1 MLELKEFLN
10 EPKIEKTKLYQRLQC
25 SKNEAL
31 ILKEL
36 CKSYVCASASVSA
49 FSLLVGLFGEK
60 DYVYLDYL
68 EDLKGLI
75 KRGFVTSGSGFFK
88 NIDSNKLSNS
98 KLVLLQSELSLSQY
112 FLDFIDSK
120 TSFKV
125 PKIKAYG
132 AYLEYLRDEF
142 LKVELYEKLSF
153 ARHSEYYAVLKSH
166 IKEFEKY
173 IKECL
178 KLSKFHNVLNAIFK
192 EHSLNAKEQILF
204 LALLKEEYT
213 LSHENSSTREQNAL
227 LNLISE
233 NELELRQNKKLLEDD
248 SKLLNL
254 IEYDE
259 YLNAFGELSKSFFI
273 SDEVLERVIN
283 SPTKQNQK
291 LKLESLV
298 KEQEIFELIEPNIDI
313 NDIIMPEN
321 TKELLSN
328 ILKQKDKKVLERL
341 SLWGIKSSKN
351 IEAKIIFYGPPGTG
365 KTMSAFGVAKA
376 MKKAVLSFDCS
387 KILSKW
393 VGESEQNVRKIF
405 DTYKNIAN
413 SCKQSPILLL
423 NEADQFLSTRI
434 EGGSGSDK
442 MHNQMQ
448 NIFLEQIE
456 RFSGVL
462 IATTNFL
469 ESLDSAFSRRFD
481 LKIEFKKPDFKDR
494 LKMWEKFLP
503 QNADF
508 EEAFELET
516 LAKYE
521 LSGAQILM
529 VVKNTALKTAIS
541 KDGIFTMRAFLES
554 IQKELEGSLDRKST
568 RLNSSHLK
576 LSRMPSS
583 A

>member
-10 EPKIEKTKLYQRLQC
+10 EPKIEKSKLYQRLQC

-49 FSLLVGLFGEK
+49 FSLLAGLFGEK
-60 DYVYLDYL
+60 DYAYLDYL
-68 EDLKGLI
+68 EDLKSLI

-112 FLDFIDSK
+112 FLDFLDSK
-120 TSFKV
+120 TSFEV

-142 LKVELYEKLSF
+142 LRVELYEKLSF

-192 EHSLNAKEQILF
+192 EHALNAKEQILF

-213 LSHENSSTREQNAL
+213 LSHENSAAREQNAL

-503 QNADF
+503 KNADF

-554 IQKELEGSLDRKST
+554 IQKELEGSFDKS
-568 RLNSSHLK
+568 K
-576 LSRMPSS
+576 IVGF
-583 A
+583 

>member
-60 DYVYLDYL
+60 DYAYLDYL

-192 EHSLNAKEQILF
+192 EHALNTKEQILF

-213 LSHENSSTREQNAL
+213 LSHENSAAREQNAL

-508 EEAFELET
+508 EETFELET

-554 IQKELEGSLDRKST
+554 IQKELEGSFDKS
-568 RLNSSHLK
+568 K
-576 LSRMPSS
+576 IVGF
-583 A
+583 

>member
-49 FSLLVGLFGEK
+49 FSLLAGLFGEK
-60 DYVYLDYL
+60 DYAYLDYL

-112 FLDFIDSK
+112 FLDFLDSK
-120 TSFKV
+120 TSFEV

-192 EHSLNAKEQILF
+192 EHALNAKEQILF
-204 LALLKEEYT
+204 LSLLKEEYT
-213 LSHENSSTREQNAL
+213 LSHENSAAREQNAL

-554 IQKELEGSLDRKST
+554 IQKELEGSFDKS
-568 RLNSSHLK
+568 K
-576 LSRMPSS
+576 IVGF
-583 A
+583 

>member
-112 FLDFIDSK
+112 FLDFLDSK
-120 TSFKV
+120 TSFEV

-192 EHSLNAKEQILF
+192 EHALNTKEQILF

-213 LSHENSSTREQNAL
+213 LSHENSAAREQNAL

-554 IQKELEGSLDRKST
+554 IQKELEGSFDKS
-568 RLNSSHLK
+568 K
-576 LSRMPSS
+576 IVGF
-583 A
+583 

>member
-10 EPKIEKTKLYQRLQC
+10 EPKIEKSKLYQRLQC

-60 DYVYLDYL
+60 DYAYLDYL

-192 EHSLNAKEQILF
+192 EHALNTKEQILF

-213 LSHENSSTREQNAL
+213 LSHENSAAREQNAL

-529 VVKNTALKTAIS
+529 IVKNTAIKTAIS

-554 IQKELEGSLDRKST
+554 IQKELEGSFDKS
-568 RLNSSHLK
+568 K
-576 LSRMPSS
+576 IVGF
-583 A
+583 

>member
-49 FSLLVGLFGEK
+49 FSLLAGLFGEK
-60 DYVYLDYL
+60 DYAYLDYL
-68 EDLKGLI
+68 EDLKSLI

-120 TSFKV
+120 TSFEV

-142 LKVELYEKLSF
+142 LRVELYEKLSF

-192 EHSLNAKEQILF
+192 EHALNAKEQILF

-273 SDEVLERVIN
+273 GDEVLERVIN

-554 IQKELEGSLDRKST
+554 IQKELEGSFDKS
-568 RLNSSHLK
+568 K
-576 LSRMPSS
+576 IVGF
-583 A
+583 

>member
-49 FSLLVGLFGEK
+49 FSLLAGLFGEK
-60 DYVYLDYL
+60 DYAYLDYL

-120 TSFKV
+120 TSFEV

-142 LKVELYEKLSF
+142 LRVELYEKLSF

-192 EHSLNAKEQILF
+192 EHALNAKEQILF

-508 EEAFELET
+508 EETFELET

-554 IQKELEGSLDRKST
+554 IQKELEGSFDKS
-568 RLNSSHLK
+568 K
-576 LSRMPSS
+576 IVGF
-583 A
+583 

>member
-10 EPKIEKTKLYQRLQC
+10 EPKIEKSKLYQRLQC

-49 FSLLVGLFGEK
+49 FSLLAGLFGEK
-60 DYVYLDYL
+60 DYAYLDYL

-120 TSFKV
+120 TSFEV
-125 PKIKAYG
+125 PKVKAYG

-142 LKVELYEKLSF
+142 LRVELYEKLSF

-192 EHSLNAKEQILF
+192 EHALNAKEQILF

-213 LSHENSSTREQNAL
+213 LSHENSSAREQNAL

-554 IQKELEGSLDRKST
+554 IQKELEGSFDKS
-568 RLNSSHLK
+568 K
-576 LSRMPSS
+576 IVGF
-583 A
+583 

>member
-49 FSLLVGLFGEK
+49 FSLLAGLFGEK
-60 DYVYLDYL
+60 DYAYLDYL
-68 EDLKGLI
+68 EDLKSLI

-112 FLDFIDSK
+112 FLDFLDSK
-120 TSFKV
+120 TSFEV

-142 LKVELYEKLSF
+142 LRVEFYEKLSF

-192 EHSLNAKEQILF
+192 EHALNAKEQILF

-213 LSHENSSTREQNAL
+213 LSHENSAAREQNAL

-554 IQKELEGSLDRKST
+554 IQKELEGSFDKS
-568 RLNSSHLK
+568 K
-576 LSRMPSS
+576 IVGF
-583 A
+583 